1 MVEVNLVTNAPI
13 LILAFQRAD
22 SVINICRISIAAGC
36 RNIYISMDGPNSEFS
51 KAEQLKMV
59 NQITDII
66 HLHPEV
72 SFKVKSSLENQGL
85 VQAILGGID
94 WVFYFEEVAIILE
107 EDLVPNSD
115 FFRFCQSGLDEYRN
129 NSKVLTISGNNF
141 NFSGPQSVRASHY
154 PLIWG
159 WATWRGKWV
168 AARPFLSGKAV
179 TRLWLNSLSPVASY
193 WNAGLVR
200 ARFSVLHSWALP
212 FAVYSLKNE
221 FLNIIPPV
229 NLVSNLGFD
238 SLATHTVK
246 VPSFDAQSTARLG
259 TKIHFPKLPE
269 EQELIDHELESKFYR
284 IKIRNR
290 ISLLTAILD
299 VIMHKVFTVGGK

>member
-1 MVEVNLVTNAPI
+1 VANSPI
-13 LILAFQRAD
+13 LILAFQRAE
-22 SVINICRISIAAGC
+22 SVINICKISISAGC
-36 RNIYISMDGPNSEFS
+36 QNIYISIDGPNSEFS
-51 KAEQLKMV
+51 KVEQLKMAE
-59 NQITDII
+59 QIANII
-66 HLHPEV
+66 NLHPEV
-72 SFKVKSSLENQGL
+72 SIKVRKSVENQGL
-85 VQAILGGID
+85 VKAILGGID
-94 WVFYFEEVAIILE
+94 WVFCFEEDTIILE

-115 FFRFCQSGLDEYRN
+115 FFRFCQSGLDEYRSYPN
-129 NSKVLTISGNNF
+129 VLTISGNNF
-141 NFSGPQSVRASHY
+141 NFPGSSSVRVSHY

-159 WATWRGKWV
+159 WATWRSKWV
-168 AARPFLSGKAV
+168 AARPFLSGKAI
-179 TRLWLNSLSPVASY
+179 RHLWLNSLSPVASF

-238 SLATHTVK
+238 SLATHTVT
-246 VPSFDAQSTARLG
+246 VPSFDAKSTARLG
-259 TKIHFPKLPE
+259 TKIHFPKLLE

-284 IKIRNR
+284 IKIRNQ
-290 ISLLTAILD
+290 ISPLTAIID